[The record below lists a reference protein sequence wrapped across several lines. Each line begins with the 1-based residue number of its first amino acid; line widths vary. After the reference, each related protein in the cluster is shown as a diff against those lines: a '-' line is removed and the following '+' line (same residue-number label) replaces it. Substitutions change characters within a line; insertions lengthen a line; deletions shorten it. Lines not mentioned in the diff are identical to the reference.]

1 MIKERAGN
9 PPYRYGARSSVDPSS
24 QTEDLGDDAI
34 KASMYGIANL
44 KRIVPNLV
52 KWSSE
57 EGKDYSSLNELYGQ
71 VMGQLGRYMG
81 TR

>member
-1 MIKERAGN
+1 MA
-9 PPYRYGARSSVDPSS
+9 PSS
-24 QTEDLGDDAI
+24 KTEDLGDDAI